1 MRTEQF
7 EYLVDIYK
15 TKSITKT
22 AEKFYISRQVVSH
35 AMRSLED
42 EIGVPLFIRQHNNL
56 EFTAIG
62 EIAAQKAEAIVA
74 AYQDFLVTVADFSVD
89 TDCLDLEKTITIW
102 TFNEKEEGYIAT
114 GKKEY
119 VRDDG
124 YYIYTDWVSEIPAGY
139 EMTET
144 RKLYS
149 YRYLKI
155 TTNVRYTWS
164 KNKSLGDGW
173 ELIETKEV
181 NM

>member
-1 MRTEQF
+1 MR
-7 EYLVDIYK
+7 YK
-15 TKSITKT
+15 TGSEWVKKCDTCGYTKVDKYATKT
-22 AEKFYISRQVVSH
+22 ECTPVTKTRSIPYTYQTQVLKYRTIYIDCSTEGYYKDVIVTPEHTEEKCTQLPDTTKKECSQ
-35 AMRSLED
+35 
-42 EIGVPLFIRQHNNL
+42 
-56 EFTAIG
+56 G
-62 EIAAQKAEAIVA
+62 E
-74 AYQDFLVTVADFSVD
+74 S
-89 TDCLDLEKTITIW
+89 KTITIW
-102 TFNEKEEGYIAT
+102 TNNEYEEGYTAT
-114 GKKEY
+114 GRKEY

-124 YYIYTDWVSEIPAGY
+124 YYIYTDWVSEIPVGY

-149 YRYLKI
+149 YRYLKV